1 MRIRLFPHCFFSTF
15 CYNVTE
21 KTLYI
26 VIDLLFLS
34 KGVDKK
40 FPKFGV
46 KELEIG
52 NSV

>member
-34 KGVDKK
+34 KVSTKISK
-40 FPKFGV
+40 IRV